1 MLNYKTFN
9 NIPDAKWVVMIHGAG
24 GNMEVWYKQ
33 ISEYSRHFNLLLVDL
48 ACHGDSNQQEVFS
61 TSFDF
66 DMAARQVLEVVD
78 HLGIE
83 KAHFVGLSLGSI
95 IAHALVKMA
104 PERAYSMVLV
114 GAVTCLSVMTRLLFE
129 FVRVF
134 RRVLPFA
141 IVKRLLADAIIPQQK
156 YAASNNLFLRCAQK
170 VTYDGFMQWMGLVS
184 IADGYIKHLVRQE
197 RLVPTLYIMGEDD
210 RLFLSNVRS
219 IVENSHNENV
229 SLSIIHNAGHVCNVD
244 NKDEFNRVSLSFL
257 TQC

>member
-48 ACHGDSNQQEVFS
+48 ACHGDSNGQEVFS

-95 IAHALVKMA
+95 IAHAVVKIA

-114 GAVTCLSVMTRLLFE
+114 GAVTCLSSMMRLLFSL
-129 FVRVF
+129 VRTF
-134 RRVLPFA
+134 RFILPLHLL
-141 IVKRLLADAIIPQQK
+141 KRLLAEAIIPQQK
-156 YAASNNLFLRCAQK
+156 YAASKSLFLRCAQK
-170 VTYDGFMQWMGLVS
+170 VTLDGFMQWMGLVS
-184 IADGYIKHLVRQE
+184 IADGYIKQLVRQE
-197 RLVPTLYIMGEDD
+197 LLVPTLYVMGEDD
-210 RLFLSNVRS
+210 RLFLDNVRTL
-219 IVENSHNENV
+219 VENSGNNV
-229 SLSIIHNAGHVCNVD
+229 SLSIIQNAGHVCNVD
-244 NKDEFNRVSLSFL
+244 NKDEFNRVSLGFL